1 MEEKYKEIEGAIGCA
16 FVGICLITIAIYIA
30 YLIACKIVLLIHYL

>member
-1 MEEKYKEIEGAIGCA
+1 MEEEYKEIEGAIGCA
-16 FVGICLITIAIYIA
+16 FMGICLIAIAIYIE

>member
-1 MEEKYKEIEGAIGCA
+1 MEEEYKEIEGAIGCA
-16 FVGICLITIAIYIA
+16 FVGICLTAIAIYIE